1 MKQFKYGFYGED
13 DAHKIFLHNYL
24 SQFAD
29 SAVFERDDEFCGR
42 FRAGGKKQVDTKFA
56 YVAREGFGY
65 YQHDV
70 FFVGRDIDSHQPD
83 QFHLRLKHFE
93 KERIQNLLVMP
104 PVQCIEHWLLYLK
117 YKSDNPTSTKNV
129 SFENQPRKR
138 AKFDIY
144 GDEDPPNEVSN
155 PIVDSLSR
163 KFDVSW
169 LGQRSDSFKHFHK
182 QVTTFLENS

>member
-1 MKQFKYGFYGED
+1 
-13 DAHKIFLHNYL
+13 
-24 SQFAD
+24 
-29 SAVFERDDEFCGR
+29 
-42 FRAGGKKQVDTKFA
+42 
-56 YVAREGFGY
+56 
-65 YQHDV
+65 
-70 FFVGRDIDSHQPD
+70 
-83 QFHLRLKHFE
+83 
-93 KERIQNLLVMP
+93 MP

-182 QVTTFLENS
+182 QVTI